1 MRITD
6 HMTYRQAMQDVQRQ
20 RTAAYT
26 LQSQA
31 GTGKKFDSIS
41 DDPVGAERVR
51 LLRSSQE
58 AITHYQE
65 NITRSKTQLDAADG
79 ALDEATSI
87 VIRAKELAIA
97 MANETTSPEQ
107 RQIASEE
114 LDSLFSSLVTVA
126 NTKAAG
132 EYVFGGFQT
141 DAPPFQ
147 ADGTYDG
154 DSGMKEVE
162 VGPSQRLIVNVSGEN
177 TFTAAGGTDVF
188 AELQALSTALAADD
202 TAGIQ
207 NAVGTLDDVLTQI
220 TSARTDAGL
229 KLNQLDVASNVA
241 TRIGDSLTKEE
252 SEVIDIDTVEV
263 FLDLNETV
271 TALQYAVSVS
281 EKLTATSLLSSM

>member
-41 DDPVGAERVR
+41 EDPVGAERVR
-51 LLRSSQE
+51 LLRASKE
-58 AITHYQE
+58 AIGHNQD

-87 VIRAKELAIA
+87 VIRAKELALA

-132 EYVFGGFQT
+132 EYVFGGYQT

-147 ADGTYDG
+147 DDGTYVG

-162 VGPSQRLIVNVSGEN
+162 VGPSQRLVVNVSGEN
-177 TFTAAGGTDVF
+177 AFTAAGGTDVF
-188 AELQALSTALAADD
+188 AEFQALSTALAADD
-202 TAGIQ
+202 TTGIQ

-281 EKLTATSLLSSM
+281 EKLTQTSLLSSM